1 MKTKGC
7 RILSVVPYRFLPV
20 TNGGHAAIAGLH
32 HHLAKICPDH
42 IAGTR
47 NNDDNT
53 AFAFRLHKILGTG
66 AKRYL
71 PLKGLQQL
79 RGLVKAYDINNVI
92 CEHPY
97 MAVTVITLSRLMR
110 IPWYLRSHN
119 IESERFRMLEKK
131 WWPALR
137 QYERFAMRQASG
149 VFFITPEDADW
160 AMTNYGLP
168 ASKCH
173 IIPYGTA
180 LETPPAKDE
189 AIKRKLAG
197 DIGISPDKP
206 WLYFLG
212 ALDYYPN
219 AHAVEYILHKLM
231 PALNATEAP
240 YHILIAGKGLPDDLK
255 HEIVQT
261 PGISYLGFVPDLSDM
276 IRSCDVMLN
285 PVNLGGGIKTKAVEA
300 LAYGKMVVS
309 TQSGAA
315 GLISSACGANLAVV
329 PDDDVNTF
337 CEETIKA
344 IRHPQIITDE
354 FYKVYNNDNIAL
366 KVIGIMQGNVT
377 GSLR

>member
-1 MKTKGC
+1 MNTNGC

-20 TNGGHAAIAGLH
+20 TNGGHAAISGLH

-42 IAGTR
+42 VAGTR

-53 AFAFRLHKILGTG
+53 SFAFRLHKILGTT

-71 PLKGLQQL
+71 PLSGLQDL
-79 RGLVKAYDINNVI
+79 RGLVKAYDINNII

-97 MAVTVITLSRLMR
+97 MALTVMALSRLMR

-119 IESERFRMLEKK
+119 IESERFRVLQKK

-137 QYERFAMRQASG
+137 QYERFAMRASSG

-160 AMTNYGLP
+160 AIKNYGLP

-173 IIPYGTA
+173 VIPYGTSLKA
-180 LETPPAKDE
+180 PPAKDA

-197 DIGISPDKP
+197 EIGISPDKP

-219 AHAVEYILHKLM
+219 AHAVAYILHKLV
-231 PALNATEAP
+231 PALNARGAD
-240 YHILIAGKGLPDDLK
+240 YHILIAGKGLPGDLK
-255 HEIVQT
+255 QETSQT
-261 PGISYLGFVPDLSDM
+261 PNISYTGFVPDLSDM

-309 TQSGAA
+309 THSGAA
-315 GLISSACGANLAVV
+315 GLIRAACGANLAVV
-329 PDDDVNTF
+329 PDDDVDAF
-337 CEETIKA
+337 CTETIRA
-344 IRHPQIITDE
+344 IQNPQTISEE
-354 FYKVYNNDNIAL
+354 FYKVYNNDNIAK
-366 KVIGIMQGNVT
+366 KVIEIMRGNT
-377 GSLR
+377 NAALR